1 MSQIKESNKTYWKS
15 IEDKN
20 NSDQIKS
27 LIENEF
33 PEGTVE
39 LAETITRKKF
49 LSLMGA
55 SMAMAGLVGCRKPV
69 QKILPYI
76 QAPEEIIP
84 GIPNYYA
91 TTMPFGMNSFGVVVE
106 SHEGRPTHIEGNNLH
121 SSSKGAVNS
130 FIQASIL
137 DLYDPDRMKKTLNSS
152 GSSSLDNFKTYVKE
166 VSGIFKEN
174 KGEGLAV
181 ISSSFRSNTT
191 KKLYNKFNS
200 NYPKSK
206 WIAFDL
212 VSNENQIKGLEDIMG
227 EKVLPIYHFD
237 KVDIVLSLESD
248 FIGSDLNSIHN
259 QKTFSEKRRVKN
271 KNDKMNRLY
280 AVESNLSTTGMM
292 ADHRFKIKPSEIY
305 NFVAELNNMLLNYGL
320 SGLKKINSNKMDS
333 KSKKFISVLAQDL
346 IKNKS
351 KSIITVGEDLDSSI
365 HSLVYFINESLS
377 KNNNITYHSVADGVS
392 SDSKSMINLIDSIK
406 SNEID
411 TLLVFDLDFYHLF
424 SHYFDKE
431 ISSLVNIVYLGSH
444 NDMTAANAYWSI
456 PKSHYLESWGDAIS
470 IDGTLSIIQP
480 LIAPLYDS
488 ISINEMISLFINED
502 KTDYDILR
510 ENWQS
515 DILKTNFSSKWRRAI
530 HDGYLEGT
538 ENSNIVSAKKNI
550 FKNLYNRFNKNIGN
564 LKEEEIEIRFC
575 SSNQIHDG
583 RYINNYWLRE
593 VSDPITKVS
602 WENVALISYSMA
614 EKYHIKNS
622 DIITIN
628 YNNQSLDI
636 AAWTLPGLPDNTI
649 ILEMGYGREINR
661 EVDRNY
667 IDEDVLGV
675 NVLPLKDT
683 FKNFVVGGSLKK
695 TERTQIV
702 ACTQDHHGLD
712 LEKLAGGE
720 VENRLPE
727 IIRESNIED
736 FKKNDDFVLDYDRKW
751 HLPDEDKDMPS
762 MYPAHDYSEGPQ
774 WGMSIDLN
782 VCSGC
787 NACAIA
793 CQSENNIPV
802 VGKEQVYKGREM
814 SWIRMDRYFK
824 GDVDNP
830 EFALQPVACV
840 HCENA
845 PCEQVCPVAATVHDE
860 EGLNGMTYNRCI
872 GTRYCANNCPYKVR
886 RFNFYNYTYDTP
898 EVVQMSHNPD
908 VTVRF
913 RGVMEKCSYCVQRIS
928 EAKITAKNEKRA
940 LIDGDV
946 KVACQSSCGMGAIEF
961 GDITD
966 SNSRVSK
973 AKALSHDYSLLRM
986 LNTKPRTT
994 YLAKFRNPHPDLV
1007 EASDK
1012 NEKISVGHH

>member
-1 MSQIKESNKTYWKS
+1 MSQIKNYNKTYWKS

-20 NSDQIKS
+20 NSNQIKS

-33 PEGTVE
+33 PAGTVE
-39 LAETITRKKF
+39 LAETMTRKKF

-55 SMAMAGLVGCRKPV
+55 SMAMAGLVGCRKPA

-121 SSSKGAVNS
+121 PSSKGAVNS

-137 DLYDPDRMKKTLNSS
+137 DLYDPDRIKKTFNSS
-152 GSSSLDNFKTYVKE
+152 GASTLQEFKKSMKEISSMFKDK
-166 VSGIFKEN
+166 

-181 ISSSFRSNTT
+181 VSPSFRSLTT
-191 KKLYNKFNS
+191 KNLYNKFTS
-200 NYPKSK
+200 NYPKSN
-206 WIAFDL
+206 WVAFDL
-212 VSNENQIKGLEDIMG
+212 ISNENQINGLESVMG
-227 EKVLPIYHFD
+227 QEVLPIYHFD
-237 KVDIVLSLESD
+237 KADVVLSLESD

-259 QKTFSEKRRVKN
+259 QKAFSKKRKVKT
-271 KNDKMNRLY
+271 KSDKMNRLY
-280 AVESNLSTTGMM
+280 SVESNLSCTGMI
-292 ADHRFKIKPSEIY
+292 ADHRFKIKPSDIY
-305 NFVAELNNMLLNYGL
+305 SFVAELNDVLLNYGL
-320 SGLKKINSNKMDS
+320 PGLKKINAKKNKFKDT
-333 KSKKFISVLAQDL
+333 KFINVLAKDL
-346 IKNKS
+346 VQNRS
-351 KSIITVGEDLDSSI
+351 KSIITVGADLDSSI
-365 HSLVYFINESLS
+365 HALVYVMNQALS
-377 KNNNITYHSVADGVS
+377 NNSNITYHDVS
-392 SDSKSMINLIDSIK
+392 DAVLSDSKSVMNLINDIK
-406 SNEID
+406 SKKID
-411 TLLVFDLDFYHLF
+411 TLVILDLDFYHLF

-431 ISSLVNIVYLGSH
+431 ISSLVNIIYLGSH
-444 NDMTAANAYWSI
+444 NDMTAKNAYWSV
-456 PKSHYLESWGDAIS
+456 PKSHYLESWGDAVS
-470 IDGTLSIIQP
+470 IDGTYSVIQP
-480 LIAPLYDS
+480 LIAPLYET
-488 ISINEMISLFINED
+488 ISINELISLFIDEN
-502 KTDYDILR
+502 KTDHDLVK
-510 ENWQS
+510 EFWKNN
-515 DILKTNFSSKWRRAI
+515 ILKTNFSKKWRRTI
-530 HDGYLEGT
+530 HDGYLKGT
-538 ENSNIVSAKKNI
+538 EKSNIVPAKKSSS
-550 FKNLYNRFNKNIGN
+550 KRLYEALNQKMNT
-564 LKEEEIEIRFC
+564 LKSGDIEVRFC

-602 WENVALISYSMA
+602 WENVALMSYGMA
-614 EKYHIKNS
+614 QKYHVKNS

-628 YNNQSLDI
+628 HNNKSLDT
-636 AAWTLPGLPDNTI
+636 AVWTLPGLPDDTI
-649 ILEMGYGREINR
+649 ILEMGYGRELNR
-661 EVDRNY
+661 EIDRNY

-675 NVLPLKDT
+675 NVLPLKDNSKY
-683 FKNFVVGGSLKK
+683 FIAGSNIEK
-695 TERTQIV
+695 TGKTQIV

-712 LEKLAGGE
+712 LEKLAEGE
-720 VENRLPE
+720 VEKRLPE
-727 IIRESNIED
+727 LIRESNIED

-762 MYPAHDYSEGPQ
+762 MYPAHDYSESPQ

-802 VGKEQVYKGREM
+802 VGKEQVYNGREM

-830 EFALQPVACV
+830 EFALQPVSCL

-845 PCEQVCPVAATVHDE
+845 PCEQVCPVAATTHDE

-886 RFNFYNYTYDTP
+886 RFNYYNYTYDTP

-913 RGVMEKCSYCVQRIS
+913 RGVMEKCTYCVQRIS

-940 LIDGDV
+940 LMDGDV
-946 KVACQSSCGMGAIEF
+946 NVACQSACGMDAIEF

-966 SNSRVSK
+966 SNSRISK
-973 AKALSHDYSLLRM
+973 AKALSHDYSLLKM

-1007 EASDK
+1007 EASEKD
-1012 NEKISVGHH
+1012 NKISVGHH